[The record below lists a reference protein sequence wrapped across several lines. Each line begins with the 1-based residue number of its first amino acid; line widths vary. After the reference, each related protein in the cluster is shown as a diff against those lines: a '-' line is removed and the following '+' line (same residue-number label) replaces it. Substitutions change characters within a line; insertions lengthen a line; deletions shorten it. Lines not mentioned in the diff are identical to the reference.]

1 MAVVYTNPIDV
12 YRGSAPAFVVQATI
26 VGGGTGRT
34 FYLRF
39 GRLGAVAQ
47 LQKLMTETNDTPTSV
62 TLTVALTEAETTAL
76 LGDVVDFQVISTNP
90 TEVLTEG
97 KIKLKPILR

>member
-1 MAVVYTNPIDV
+1 MAIVYTNPIDV
-12 YRGSAPAFVVQATI
+12 FRGSASTFVVQATI
-26 VGGGTGRT
+26 AGGGTGRT

-47 LQKLMTETNDTPTSV
+47 LQKLMTESNDTASSV
-62 TLTVALTEAETTAL
+62 KLTVTIDEAETTAL
-76 LGDVVDFQVISTNP
+76 LGDMVDFQVISTNP

-97 KIKLKPILR
+97 KIRLKPILR